1 MSTKKTSDN
10 QDLLDAAPAPLGEL
24 LFEYDVPADM
34 QEPMRLPNGSALL
47 IKSVLVKRLRA
58 SDEVLAARRVGRDA
72 ARMVFELC
80 QIAFAGVNG
89 KRFDD
94 SASEGDAVWAV
105 LDPRLRSLLMAAYQE
120 LNAAKETQQTAFLK
134 SCRVKTG

>member
-1 MSTKKTSDN
+1 MTAKKTDN
-10 QDLLDAAPAPLGEL
+10 QDLLNAAPAPLAEL
-24 LFEYDVPADM
+24 LFEYDVPADL
-34 QEPMRLPNGSALL
+34 QEPMRLPDGSALL
-47 IKSVLVKRLRA
+47 IKSVLVRRLRA
-58 SDEVLAARRVGRDA
+58 QDEVLAARRVGRDA

-94 SASEGDAVWAV
+94 GVSEGDAVWAV
-105 LDPRLRSLLMAAYQE
+105 LDPRIRSLLMSAYQE
-120 LNAAKETQQTAFLK
+120 LNSAKETQQASFLK